1 MIRNLVLAVLLVS
14 SGAAAMRLN
23 PLAVSNMVEDRR
35 PGATPAALPSISPQ
49 IPVPLRIGLKPWPE
63 TQPQPWL
70 RRAACPIDR
79 YCGEISPSRDV
90 WRDGAPSLLR
100 VATAAR

>member
-1 MIRNLVLAVLLVS
+1 MLAVLLAS

-23 PLAVSNMVEDRR
+23 PLAVSSMIEDRR

-63 TQPQPWL
+63 TQETQPWL
-70 RRAACPIDR
+70 RTAACPIDR

-90 WRDGAPSLLR
+90 WRDGAPSLLHR